1 MIDSIG
7 KYRVVRL
14 LGAGAMG
21 EVYLGEDPLIGR
33 SVAIKVMKPGAE
45 EDHERFRQ
53 EARIIGGLSHPN
65 IVVLHEFGFHEERP
79 YLVMQ
84 YLPGE
89 SLEGWLRG
97 EHTLREHVRIMEGL
111 VAALDYA
118 HGRGVLHRD
127 LKPSNV
133 QVTPEGECRLMD
145 FGIARVPEAKLTAT
159 GTIMGTPAYMAPEIL
174 GDAQYSTR
182 ADNYSAA
189 VVLYEMLAGRNPFLG
204 QTVSSTLTNVL
215 NLEPQPLSS
224 LRPEVPAELSAAI
237 MAQLQKDP
245 RARPADLSG
254 LIAVLRALQSGAG
267 AAVLAAVAV
276 RATQSLRD
284 VRGLVPRASGTVDDV
299 APPAQAIAAGVAA
312 RPRTPPPPASDRRPF
327 AVAAVVVIAVV
338 AGGIWLSQRRPSPE
352 SRASPAGGPSL
363 GPAIQVSPEVPGGSP
378 TPDSQLRMAEDS
390 PSPKAAAGSPARSAT
405 SRSAAGARATPAP
418 AAPTPAS
425 ATAPPPSAVPAPV
438 ATPTPVP
445 ATPPST
451 VASTPAP
458 QPQVTASVAPA
469 GPPPAMLTGLAPATA
484 RRGAVVTLDL
494 RGGGFRSEH
503 KVRVLRGGHDVP
515 GIRIMKQTLIAPDHI
530 RVALHLGADVGLGSY
545 SVVLVDPAGA
555 FSESLS
561 FEVVL

>member
-53 EARIIGGLSHPN
+53 EARIVGGLSHPN

-84 YLPGE
+84 YLPGA
-89 SLEGWLRG
+89 SLEDWLRG
-97 EHTLREHVRIMEGL
+97 EHTLGEHVRIMEGL
-111 VAALDYA
+111 VGALDYA

-174 GDAQYSTR
+174 GDAHYSTR

-215 NLEPQPLSS
+215 NREPQPLSS
-224 LRPEVPAELSAAI
+224 LRPEAPAELSAAI

-245 RARPADLSG
+245 RSRPADLSG

-267 AAVLAAVAV
+267 ASELAAVAV

-284 VRGLVPRASGTVDDV
+284 ARDLVPRASRTVDE
-299 APPAQAIAAGVAA
+299 VAA
-312 RPRTPPPPASDRRPF
+312 HPASRRPL
-327 AVAAVVVIAVV
+327 AVAAVGAV
-338 AGGIWLSQRRPSPE
+338 ALLAAALWLSR
-352 SRASPAGGPSL
+352 GGPSSESQAPPAAPPPL
-363 GPAIQVSPEVPGGSP
+363 GPSSQAASEVSGGSP
-378 TPDSQLRMAEDS
+378 TPDPQLRIAQDTQA
-390 PSPKAAAGSPARSAT
+390 KRAAAAALLASPPAAASTPARSAPGP
-405 SRSAAGARATPAP
+405 SAAGARATPAP
-418 AAPTPAS
+418 ATSTPAPATLPSPS
-425 ATAPPPSAVPAPV
+425 AAPVPMATPPPVPSA
-438 ATPTPVP
+438 
-445 ATPPST
+445 PPST
-451 VASTPAP
+451 VAPTAAP
-458 QPQVTASVAPA
+458 QRQTTAGVAPA
-469 GPPPAMLTGLAPATA
+469 GPPPPMLTGLTPVTA
-484 RRGAVVTLDL
+484 RRGGIILVDL
-494 RGGGFRSEH
+494 RGGGFRSDH
-503 KVRVLRGGHDVP
+503 RVRVLRGGHDVP
-515 GIRIMKQTLIAPDHI
+515 GIRVMKQTLIAPDHI

-545 SVVLVDPAGA
+545 SVVVVDPGGA